1 MRNKKW
7 RNFHKISD
15 DSSTSPIEILYEN
28 GRFCWFFGKL
38 PLKKKRNGNVIYFSI
53 CGLDRFNRL
62 LANADDDD
70 DDV

>member
-15 DSSTSPIEILYEN
+15 DSSTSPNEIYTKMEDSV
-28 GRFCWFFGKL
+28 GFFGKL
-38 PLKKKRNGNVIYFSI
+38 RLKKKRNGNVIYFSI
-53 CGLDRFNRL
+53 CELDRFNRL

>member
-15 DSSTSPIEILYEN
+15 DSSTSPNKIYTKMEDSI
-28 GRFCWFFGKL
+28 GFFGKL